1 MSLSQAAISALTRRV
16 PGRKAWHSSG
26 QCKSVPDRFVP
37 RSTTAWMQ
45 EVGQCRSNCRG
56 VRGDYSFPR
65 SAWECRL
72 NRSCGSGR
80 SASLS
85 RCPRSAW
92 EPGEN
97 PPRSLF
103 SKEEAGSLVF
113 ANPIPICCNTSLPFI
128 HGRSGRSA
136 EDSLPSTLSG
146 TSCVDAYAMYGAK
159 NSRPAGMTSFSLTL
173 RHCL

>member
-1 MSLSQAAISALTRRV
+1 V

-85 RCPRSAW
+85 RRPRRVW
-92 EPGEN
+92 EPGES
-97 PPRSLF
+97 P
-103 SKEEAGSLVF
+103 
-113 ANPIPICCNTSLPFI
+113 SLPLFQR
-128 HGRSGRSA
+128 GSGFACLRQPHPHLLQHLA
-136 EDSLPSTLSG
+136 SLYSWQIRAVSG
-146 TSCVDAYAMYGAK
+146 GQLAFDPQRDLLC
-159 NSRPAGMTSFSLTL
+159 R
-173 RHCL
+173 CLCYVWGKKLKTCRNDEFFLNFAPLLITVHPKRKCSG